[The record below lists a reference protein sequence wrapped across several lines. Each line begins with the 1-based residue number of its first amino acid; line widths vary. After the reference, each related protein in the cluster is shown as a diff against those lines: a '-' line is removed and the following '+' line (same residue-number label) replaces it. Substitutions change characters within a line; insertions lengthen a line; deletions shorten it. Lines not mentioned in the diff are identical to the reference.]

1 MGDFDI
7 TIFSGVPFT
16 AFSFLLLSDLE
27 TLRMGDFPV
36 GLSLEFSLVTSTAG
50 DVCEGVVDLLSGVDG
65 LSLCSELDPA
75 SLCKVQRTSLH

>member
-1 MGDFDI
+1 
-7 TIFSGVPFT
+7 
-16 AFSFLLLSDLE
+16 
-27 TLRMGDFPV
+27 MGDFPV

-75 SLCKVQRTSLH
+75 SLCKV